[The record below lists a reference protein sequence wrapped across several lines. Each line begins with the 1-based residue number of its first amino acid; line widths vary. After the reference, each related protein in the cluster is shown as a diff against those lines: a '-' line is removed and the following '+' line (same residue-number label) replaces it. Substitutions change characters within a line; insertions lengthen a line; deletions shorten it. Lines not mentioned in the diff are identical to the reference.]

1 MAPSGFASFVLA
13 AAVLAAG
20 HARADLGLQAKAGTL
35 GIGLEVASGFG
46 DRFSLSLGVNSI
58 GYRDKD
64 RSGNVDYDHQYD
76 LQSAA
81 LLAHYHP
88 DAGFF
93 RLVLGV
99 LYNRNELTLNGIPG
113 PGSTYNINGVTYS
126 AAQVGSL
133 TGTLRFRRTAPYLG
147 IGWGNRPH
155 GYYGI
160 SIDLG
165 FLYQG
170 SPSLSLNASGAS
182 SDPALAADLEVE
194 RQQAESDLR
203 GLKWFPVASVGL
215 YRRF

>member
-1 MAPSGFASFVLA
+1 MATPGFVALVSA
-13 AAVLAAG
+13 AAMLAAG

-35 GIGLEVASGFG
+35 GIGLEVSSGFG
-46 DRFSLSLGVNSI
+46 DRFSLNLGVNSI
-58 GYRDKD
+58 RYRDKD
-64 RSGNVDYDHQYD
+64 RSGNVDYDQQYD

-81 LLAHYHP
+81 LLVHYHP

-99 LYNRNELTLNGIPG
+99 LYNENELTLNGIPG
-113 PGSTYNINGVTYS
+113 PGSTYNINGVTYT
-126 AAQVGSL
+126 AAQVGNL
-133 TGTLRFRRTAPYLG
+133 TGTLKFRRAAPYLG

-160 SIDLG
+160 SVDLG

-170 SPSLSLNASGAS
+170 SPRLSLEASGAS
-182 SDPALAADLEVE
+182 SDPALAADLELE
-194 RQQAESDLR
+194 RAQAESDLR